1 MKPLWH
7 STERVWVPD
16 PQLLEQELQSPMI
29 QEQSALSWQADL
41 DCAPTDCSSVDGT
54 FAAMLL
60 FPEALAGSFSDS
72 LTDSLSYCSNM
83 LPAPT
88 SAPWPCIDDSLSVS
102 FTVSLPLSPVSMFS
116 KEPFHSV
123 MLAMADMFS
132 ALSIVSA
139 AKLQV
144 PLLMLL
150 LLRSVSK
157 MSQSSISLSLLTL
170 DIFDIMST
178 ENTTRG
184 STSKIGRTNIAT
196 GELTSAQISCT
207 RILYACSGYSW
218 AISTEHCCSIPAP
231 WLRGQTSN

>member
-41 DCAPTDCSSVDGT
+41 DCAPTDCSSVEGT

-60 FPEALAGSFSDS
+60 FPETLAGSFSDS
-72 LTDSLSYCSNM
+72 LTDSLSYCNM
-83 LPAPT
+83 LPAP
-88 SAPWPCIDDSLSVS
+88 SARPCIDDSLSVS
-102 FTVSLPLSPVSMFS
+102 FIVSLPLSPVFS
-116 KEPFHSV
+116 KELFHSIFV
-123 MLAMADMFS
+123 IADMFS
-132 ALSIVSA
+132 LSIVST

-144 PLLMLL
+144 PLLTLL
-150 LLRSVSK
+150 LLRSGSR
-157 MSQSSISLSLLTL
+157 MSQSSISLSLLML
-170 DIFDIMST
+170 DMFDIVSAEST
-178 ENTTRG
+178 AARG
-184 STSKIGRTNIAT
+184 STSKIGRTNIAK

-207 RILYACSGYSW
+207 RILYVCSGYSW
-218 AISTEHCCSIPAP
+218 AMSTEHCCSIPAP